1 MIALFHC
8 LFVYFFVYPFLVL
21 IQGVSK
27 TQTSDPKKSD
37 PLGVSKTQTLRKVE
51 NSN

>member
-21 IQGVSK
+21 ILGVSKTQTSK
-27 TQTSDPKKSD
+27 TQTSDPKESRK
-37 PLGVSKTQTLRKVE
+37 LKLTLR
-51 NSN
+51 